1 MSRFDKPMS
10 WKPEIQVP
18 SRDGQGNWQA
28 WSGPVV
34 QRSYF
39 LPIHHTRSYRYPLI
53 VWLHNDGF
61 NENQVTQ
68 VMPHIS
74 LRNYVAVG
82 VRGNRSADSSGHR
95 YDWHDSAAAIGIAH
109 DNVVDAV
116 EEAADRFTIHPDRIV
131 LAGYGAGGSMA
142 LRIAMRDPKRFAAAV
157 SLGGR
162 MPRGSIRNPN
172 QLRNRRLPMLW
183 QWGSE
188 NGQFTAEGIKADC
201 QSAMA
206 IGAQVEIRQY
216 PGDDEM
222 DTVVLSDLDRWV
234 MRCVIS
240 GENVCDSGS
249 DRWASSPTIYSN
261 N

>member
-1 MSRFDKPMS
+1 MS
-10 WKPEIQVP
+10 WKSEIQTR
-18 SRDGQGNWQA
+18 SQRGHADWQA
-28 WSGPVV
+28 WSGPAV

-39 LPIHHTRSYRYPLI
+39 LPIHYTNQYRYPLI
-53 VWLHNDGF
+53 VWLHHDGF
-61 NENQVTQ
+61 NEHQVTQ

-109 DNVVDAV
+109 DNVIDAAD
-116 EEAADRFTIHPDRIV
+116 EAAERFSIHPQRVV

-142 LRIAMRDPKRFAAAV
+142 LRIAMRDPDRFAAAV

-162 MPRGSIRNPN
+162 MPQGSIRNPN
-172 QLRNRRLPMLW
+172 QLRQRRLPMLW
-183 QWGSE
+183 QWGTQNPE
-188 NGQFTAEGIKADC
+188 FTADGLKTDC
-201 QSAMA
+201 QAAMA
-206 IGAQVEIRQY
+206 INAPVEIRQY
-216 PGDDEM
+216 PGSDEM

-240 GENVCDSGS
+240 SENVCDSP
-249 DRWASSPTIYSN
+249 DDCWTTSPTMYSN

>member
-10 WKPEIQVP
+10 WKPEIQSP
-18 SRDGQGNWQA
+18 PRGGQDNWQA

-39 LPIHHTRSYRYPLI
+39 LPIHYTKNYRYPLI

-82 VRGNRSADSSGHR
+82 VRGNRSADSTGHR

-109 DNVVDAV
+109 DNVVDAA
-116 EEAADRFTIHPDRIV
+116 EEAADRFAIHPDRVV

-183 QWGSE
+183 QWGAE
-188 NGQFTAEGIKADC
+188 NHQFTAEGLKADC
-201 QSAMA
+201 QAAMA

-222 DTVVLSDLDRWV
+222 DTVVLGDLDRWV

-240 GENVCDSGS
+240 GENVCDSDS
-249 DRWASSPTIYSN
+249 DRWASSPTVYSN